1 MSPNRFQGETAN
13 SWWGRW
19 GRRGELAFSKEKF
32 TLDEIEFIQA
42 ATIKVLVAASK
53 GQLDLNRLARQELAE
68 RGLDQNGIW
77 VGFEL
82 ARRLDQFETS
92 SD

>member
-1 MSPNRFQGETAN
+1 
-13 SWWGRW
+13 
-19 GRRGELAFSKEKF
+19 LAFSKGKF
-32 TLDEIEFIQA
+32 TIDEIEFIQA

-53 GQLDLNRLARQELAE
+53 GQLDLNRLARQELAK
-68 RGLDQNGIW
+68 RGLDQNGSW

-82 ARRLDQFETS
+82 ARRLEQLETS